1 MRVDGIYSFLT
12 DHKEGRGAVLRVE
25 RKNRTAEDLK
35 ALALSSGHGWIISCM
50 SDFKN
55 SLRLIFLT

>member
-12 DHKEGRGAVLRVE
+12 DHKEGSSQSPELKG
-25 RKNRTAEDLK
+25 KNRTAEDSK